1 MSGVIRGALRSRRAQ
16 AATVLVLTGLAVAVA
31 AAAPWYVRAA
41 ERSVA
46 VADVGGA
53 QSSELVVRVAG
64 RVEGAT
70 APGGTVHS
78 GAEVVDDVRQQAGGV
93 VKVPGAETTVSMRE
107 SGAITSDLARVNL
120 RLVYRDEMCDH
131 LEVEGACPR
140 AARELLLS
148 RRTAQALQVGPGD
161 EVDFTLSSLEPVPY
175 QVVGTYQLKDPL
187 GKYWALTDFGG
198 SSALDPGADGP
209 GDPAFVASDTI
220 AQLPIKEIT
229 ADYHLRLPEQLFL
242 DDIEGLRADLAPVAR
257 DNGVWR
263 ATTDAVTLAGRIDHE
278 RDLVALGV
286 GVAAVQLLVLCWFG
300 LFFAVRHTA
309 EQRRPDIGLLK
320 LRGAARWRLWYLAI
334 AQSAVPMVV
343 GAVAGTG
350 LGLGV
355 ARLVAGDVR
364 NSGSAA
370 IMSGIAA
377 LAALFGAVLA
387 AVAADAGGMRTPVTD
402 LLRHVPSRRR
412 GWRAEVVDLVVV
424 LIAAAGL
431 YQSYATAVDDDDTTG
446 LALLAPAL
454 VAVLVAL
461 AAARLLTPLA
471 GRVGRSALRSG
482 RVPAALGAIQLA
494 RRPGTHRV
502 FALLVIAVAL
512 LGTAVG
518 GWSAATDSRV
528 ERARHELGA
537 DRVVTV
543 QARSRAQLVAAVRAA
558 DPGGR
563 QAMAVVRTSNGPAT
577 VLLAV
582 DSARFAAVADWQPVY
597 GGPPLSTIAALL
609 HPAAPAP
616 LSVSDGELTLEAE
629 ARMVPAPLAPLSA
642 GDDTGG
648 SAGGAAAP
656 PTDPLFFLLHLATA
670 AGDQVTVQFGPITG
684 PRASYRATV
693 RGCAGSCRLVGFEP
707 AARNFAGRS
716 AVPEPG
722 ATVTVFGLAGA
733 AGPVVPAAVLGD
745 VGRWRAGVG
754 ETTVGPNLTAAGGS
768 LTITAVRAARES
780 DRATRVWVVDGPAPL
795 PVVTTSSA
803 SLPPAGDAR
812 LPVFGGDPVPFRAVA
827 SARTLPVA
835 TRFGY
840 LMDLEY
846 ADRIAEN
853 PGVGDNPQVW
863 LTSDAAPD
871 ILDRLRAGG
880 LTVIS
885 DETAAGLT
893 DRFDRE
899 APPAALRFQV
909 VAAIAGLL
917 LAAGAFIVV
926 AAVERPERA
935 GELAALRAQGLP
947 PKVVRRVAWGGY
959 GGLAAAAVLLGAG
972 ASALAQAV
980 TRRPIPL
987 FVDGWDVLPV
997 AVGPQY
1003 GPLGLAT
1010 LAAVVVVGAA
1020 GAAAAVLLV
1029 RAVVNAGSEESA

>member
-1 MSGVIRGALRSRRAQ
+1 M
-16 AATVLVLTGLAVAVA
+16 LTGLAVAVA

-46 VADVGGA
+46 VADVEGA
-53 QSSELVVRVAG
+53 QSSELVVRVSG
-64 RVEGAT
+64 RVEGST
-70 APGGTVHS
+70 APGGTVHT
-78 GAEVVDDVRQQAGGV
+78 GTQVVDGIRQQAGAV
-93 VKVPGAETTVSMRE
+93 VDVPGAETTVSMRE
-107 SGAITSDLARVNL
+107 SGVITSDLARVSL
-120 RLVYRDEMCDH
+120 RLAYRDEMCEH
-131 LEVEGACPR
+131 LDIEGACPR
-140 AARELLLS
+140 APRELLLS

-175 QVVGTYQLKDPL
+175 RVVGTYQLVDPL
-187 GKYWALTDFGG
+187 GQYWALTDFGG
-198 SSALDPGADGP
+198 SPALDPGADGP
-209 GDPAFVASDTI
+209 GDPAFVSSDTM
-220 AQLPIKEIT
+220 AQLPIKEILS
-229 ADYHLRLPEQLFL
+229 DYHLRIPKGLFL
-242 DDIEGLRADLAPVAR
+242 DDIEGLRGYLAPVAR

-263 ATTDAVTLAGRIDHE
+263 ASTDAVSLANRIDRE

-334 AQSAVPMVV
+334 AQSAVPMVL
-343 GAVAGTG
+343 GAVGGTA

-355 ARLVAGDVR
+355 ARLVAGNVTD
-364 NSGSAA
+364 SGTAA
-370 IMSGIAA
+370 VMSGIAA
-377 LAALFGAVLA
+377 LAALVGAVLA

-412 GWRAEVVDLVVV
+412 GWRAEVVDLVIV

-431 YQSYATAVDDDDTTG
+431 YQSYATTADDDDTTG
-446 LALLAPAL
+446 LSLLAPAL

-471 GRVGRSALRSG
+471 GRVGRRSLRSG
-482 RVPAALGAIQLA
+482 HVPAALGAIQLA

-518 GWSAATDSRV
+518 GFTAASGSRV

-537 DRVVTV
+537 DRVLTV

-558 DPGGR
+558 DPGG
-563 QAMAVVRTSNGPAT
+563 QTAMAVVRGNNGPAT
-577 VLLAV
+577 VMLAV
-582 DSARFAAVADWQPVY
+582 DSARFAAVADWQPAY
-597 GGPPLSTIAALL
+597 GGPAPATIATLL
-609 HPAAPAP
+609 RPAAPAP
-616 LSVSDGELTLEAE
+616 LPVKDGQLTLEA
-629 ARMVPAPLAPLSA
+629 AAKMLPAPLAPLRA

-648 SAGGAAAP
+648 VAAGAAAP
-656 PTDPLFFLLHLATA
+656 PTEPLFVLLHLATA
-670 AGDQVTVQFGPITG
+670 SGDQLTVQFGPVTG
-684 PRASYRATV
+684 ARANYTASVT
-693 RGCAGSCRLVGFEP
+693 GCGTGCRLVGFEP

-716 AVPEPG
+716 QVPDPG
-722 ATVTVFGLAGA
+722 ATITISGLTGA
-733 AGPVVPAAVLGD
+733 EGPVVPAAVLGD

-754 ETTVGPNLTAAGGS
+754 ETTTGPNVTASGS
-768 LTITAVRAARES
+768 TLTITAVRAAREA
-780 DRATRVWVVDGPAPL
+780 DRATRVFAVDAPAPL
-795 PVVTTSSA
+795 PMVTTA
-803 SLPPAGDAR
+803 NTVTPPAGDPR
-812 LPVFGGDPVPFRAVA
+812 LAVFGGEPVPFQVVA
-827 SARTLPVA
+827 TVPTLPVA

-853 PGVGDNPQVW
+853 PGVGDIPQVW
-863 LTSDAAPD
+863 LTDAAAPD
-871 ILDRLRAGG
+871 IVDRLRAGG

-893 DRFDRE
+893 ARFDRE
-899 APPAALRFQV
+899 APPAALRFQL
-909 VAAIAGLL
+909 VAAVAGLL
-917 LAAGAFIVV
+917 LTAGAFIVV

-947 PKVVRRVAWGGY
+947 PGVVRKVSWGGY
-959 GGLAAAAVLLGAG
+959 GGLAAAAILLGAG

-997 AVGPQY
+997 PVGPQY
-1003 GPLGLAT
+1003 GPLGLAA
-1010 LAAVVVVGAA
+1010 LAALVVVGAA

-1029 RAVVNAGSEESA
+1029 RAVVNAGSSSKESA